1 MPLTRLAT
9 VVAVAFV
16 VPALTFSPAAAEDYD
31 CEGFDEST
39 GVSASTSPSV
49 PYGLL
54 GVERATELLAER
66 GIAPGEGVNVAVVD
80 SGVSAP
86 ENGVASLSVVGRE
99 SFGVD
104 GPIVFEHGTNVAG
117 LVAADERAD
126 GGPTGIAPAAG
137 IVDLRVYQQ
146 ANETG
151 VGGVEPANVVAAL
164 DWLVA
169 NAEDQR
175 IGVVVIALA
184 MPPDPA
190 LERAIARLSKQDAV
204 IVAGSGNRPTEEGQ
218 ANFDDF
224 GELKPGEDAAGRI
237 FPAAYADD
245 VFAVTATADGQ
256 RVAAGAAADASG
268 SVLLSSDIDA
278 AVPTFGA
285 VTLATNG
292 STCVLYDVATSWAAG
307 IAGGVVALLRS
318 AYPDD
323 NAAQI
328 EARLIA
334 SASGSAT
341 RVNTATGHGVLQ
353 PVEALTQEHAPTR
366 NGRVDDMPREASAHP
381 RVTAPV
387 AEPDPLTATLAAAR
401 WWGLFGGA
409 AMVVALLAAEWRRCP
424 MSARHSDRVRPDTDP
439 AGSS

>member
-1 MPLTRLAT
+1 MPLTRLAAAALAGAL
-9 VVAVAFV
+9 AV
-16 VPALTFSPAAAEDYD
+16 PLLTASPAAAEDYA

-39 GVSASTSPSV
+39 TEVSASGSPSV

-54 GVERATELLAER
+54 GVERATEILSAR
-66 GIAPGEGVNVAVVD
+66 GIAPGQGVNVAVVD

-86 ENGVASLSVVGRE
+86 EDAVAPLSVVGRE

-117 LVAADERAD
+117 LVAAGERAD

-137 IVDLRVYQQ
+137 IVDLRVYDE

-151 VGGVEPANVVAAL
+151 VGGVEPDHVVAAL

-169 NAEDQR
+169 HAEEQR
-175 IGVVVIALA
+175 IGVVVIALS
-184 MPPDPA
+184 MPDTDA
-190 LERAIARLSKQDAV
+190 LARAIGALSKQDVV
-204 IVAGSGNRPTEEGQ
+204 IVVGGGNRPSEEGQ
-218 ANFDDF
+218 ANFEDF
-224 GELKPGEDAAGRI
+224 GEQKPGENAAGTN

-256 RVAAGAAADASG
+256 RVDDGVAADAAS
-268 SVLLSSDIDA
+268 SVLLSADIDA

-307 IAGGVVALLRS
+307 VAGGVVALVRS
-318 AYPDD
+318 AYPAE

-366 NGRVDDMPREASAHP
+366 GGVIDDMPRDETTQP

-387 AEPDPLTATLAAAR
+387 GETDPLTSTLADAR

-409 AMVVALLAAEWRRCP
+409 TLVVALL
-424 MSARHSDRVRPDTDP
+424 VRPLLRRRS
-439 AGSS
+439 GSPGSHDDVAERQR